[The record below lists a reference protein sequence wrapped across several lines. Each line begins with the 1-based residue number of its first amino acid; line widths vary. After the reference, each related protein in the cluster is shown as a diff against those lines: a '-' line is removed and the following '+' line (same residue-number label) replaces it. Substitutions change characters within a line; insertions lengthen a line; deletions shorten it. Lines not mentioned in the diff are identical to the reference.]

1 LFSREFTLLTG
12 LAFLI
17 AAPLGYAVMQHW
29 LNGFYYHVT
38 LGWGVF
44 AITLGSSLAI
54 ASLTV
59 GYKAL
64 LAALVNPA
72 SSLKG

>member
-1 LFSREFTLLTG
+1 
-12 LAFLI
+12 
-17 AAPLGYAVMQHW
+17 MQHW
-29 LNGFYYHVT
+29 LHGFYYHVT

-54 ASLTV
+54 AWLTV

-64 LAALVNPA
+64 LAGLVNPA